1 MKSRFYGALLM
12 AALAGELSFAAP
24 PAELPNLPCLFV
36 DTAWDEGYVRASGLR
51 SAECTT
57 PGVVDKLELDCV
69 VPLPSS
75 LSPKRR

>member
-1 MKSRFYGALLM
+1 MMSRFYGALLM
-12 AALAGELSFAAP
+12 AALAEELFFAAP
-24 PAELPNLPCLFV
+24 PAELPNVARLFV
-36 DTAWDEGYVRASGLR
+36 DTGWHEGYVRASGLR

-57 PGVVDKLELDCV
+57 PGAVDKLELDCV